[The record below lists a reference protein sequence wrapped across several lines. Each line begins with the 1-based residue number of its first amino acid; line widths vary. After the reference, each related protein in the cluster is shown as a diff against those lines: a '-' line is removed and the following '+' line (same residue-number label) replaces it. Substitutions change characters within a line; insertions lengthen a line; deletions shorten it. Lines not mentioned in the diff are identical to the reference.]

1 MGAVKRRALDADA
14 VQRRLDDGVLLG
26 VNRPAQ
32 LVMGAAL
39 QVLAS
44 AAHPV
49 AVVEPGGRAVVARGE
64 DALVL
69 DEDCSNLIS
78 QAGGALGD
86 YCGDLH
92 EVLVE
97 SWTMN
102 SETHLCFLA

>member
-1 MGAVKRRALDADA
+1 MGAVESRALDADA

-26 VNRPAQ
+26 MHRPAQ

-39 QVLAS
+39 HVLAS
-44 AAHPV
+44 AAYPV
-49 AVVEPGGRAVVARGE
+49 AVVQAGGRAVVARGE

-69 DEDCSNLIS
+69 DEDCSHLIS

-86 YCGDLH
+86 YGGDLH

-97 SWTMN
+97 AGADDRG
-102 SETHLCFLA
+102 HFR